1 MKCEDYLDY
10 ILYQE
15 QRIAHILELS
25 KLRESIGVWDKEL
38 GDAMLYSGVKLHQEL
53 WLDELLQDSG
63 SLTPG
68 V

>member
-1 MKCEDYLDY
+1 M
-10 ILYQE
+10 
-15 QRIAHILELS
+15 ELS